1 MERRALLGLLAR
13 VFFWAGGRF
22 YRFSRFFRLFTFVI
36 IVVIILVENIAIVI
50 ANLCGMSLLLRSSL
64 DVRA

>member
-1 MERRALLGLLAR
+1 MKVHSHCVRHVEGRVERR
-13 VFFWAGGRF
+13 FS
-22 YRFSRFFRLFTFVI
+22 RFSRFFRLFHFVI
-36 IVVIILVENIAIVI
+36 IVIIIILVENIAIVI